1 MKPLRQENRFSN
13 TALTLI
19 EVNLEKSKIR
29 ITSTKVL
36 CAKCGKEHYVDF
48 VADGHRKYYCD
59 ECLKQMHLD
68 RKKGKIKKVFNDKL
82 KKDQFEFI
90 CDICGNL
97 RRASYTPKQEKGLI
111 WCKEC
116 ESKQKDADRKKN
128 RGNIVI
134 AKKPKES

>member
-13 TALTLI
+13 TVPTLI

-68 RKKGKIKKVFNDKL
+68 RKKGKIKKVFNEKL

-111 WCKEC
+111 WCREC
-116 ESKQKDADRKKN
+116 ERKQKDADRKKK

-134 AKKPKES
+134 AKKPKDS

>member
-1 MKPLRQENRFSN
+1 M
-13 TALTLI
+13 
-19 EVNLEKSKIR
+19 EKSKTR
-29 ITSTKVL
+29 ITSTKVI
-36 CAKCGKEHYVDF
+36 CAKCSKDHYVDF
-48 VADGHRKYYCD
+48 VADGHRNYYCE

-90 CDICGNL
+90 CDICGSL

-116 ESKQKDADRKKN
+116 ENKKKLEDRKKN
-128 RGNIVI
+128 RGKIVM
-134 AKKPKES
+134 AKTPKDS